1 MSVVAQSGQL
11 RGVCCVEV
19 LVKLSQ
25 TMRECWSATPGARL
39 TMLRV
44 KKTLSQLKQQHSL
57 STAAGAATDHE
68 TVDHDKLLL

>member
-1 MSVVAQSGQL
+1 MF
-11 RGVCCVEV
+11 CVEV

-57 STAAGAATDHE
+57 ATAAGAAADHE

>member
-1 MSVVAQSGQL
+1 M
-11 RGVCCVEV
+11 CCVEV

-57 STAAGAATDHE
+57 ATAAGTDHE